1 MRKQIILIAVLSI
14 AVLLAGCTFYIPS
27 GLQRMVTGSN
37 VVIQEN
43 REVSEFNA
51 VSLNGAGELTITQGE
66 KESLVIEAEN
76 NLLPLIKSQVR
87 NGVLV
92 IDFDSEGPNA
102 VVRPTKSIKF
112 DLSVKKL
119 NSIVVAGAALV
130 RSEGLKSD
138 RLTVTVDGAGLVKL
152 NGVEATEVL
161 TTMNGTGSVELSGN
175 VVRQVVT
182 LNGLGNYET
191 HDLNSKNALVT
202 VNGAGGATLR
212 ADENLVVSING
223 AGSISFYG
231 NPRVTQN
238 IMGVGVVRRA
248 SGQ

>member
-27 GLQRMVTGSN
+27 GLRRMVTGSN

-102 VVRPTKSIKF
+102 VVGPTKSI
-112 DLSVKKL
+112 
-119 NSIVVAGAALV
+119 
-130 RSEGLKSD
+130 
-138 RLTVTVDGAGLVKL
+138 
-152 NGVEATEVL
+152 
-161 TTMNGTGSVELSGN
+161 
-175 VVRQVVT
+175 
-182 LNGLGNYET
+182 
-191 HDLNSKNALVT
+191 
-202 VNGAGGATLR
+202 
-212 ADENLVVSING
+212 
-223 AGSISFYG
+223 
-231 NPRVTQN
+231 
-238 IMGVGVVRRA
+238 
-248 SGQ
+248 